1 MFYFGKYINYKYVH
15 MITGES
21 LMKHCGVQIP
31 KLKSRVT
38 KVAAPEQQSNKSETS
53 GNKKKKG
60 RK

>member
-1 MFYFGKYINYKYVH
+1 MFFKQTLYFIVKNCVS
-15 MITGES
+15 GES

-31 KLKSRVT
+31 KLKSRVM
-38 KVAAPEQQSNKSETS
+38 KVTGPEQQTKNEPS

>member
-1 MFYFGKYINYKYVH
+1 
-15 MITGES
+15 MISGIS

-31 KLKSRVT
+31 KLKSRVM
-38 KVAAPEQQSNKSETS
+38 KASGPEQHPNKNETT

>member
-1 MFYFGKYINYKYVH
+1 
-15 MITGES
+15 MISGES

-38 KVAAPEQQSNKSETS
+38 KVVGPEQHQNKNETS

>member
-1 MFYFGKYINYKYVH
+1 
-15 MITGES
+15 MISGIS

-31 KLKSRVT
+31 KLKSRVM
-38 KVAAPEQQSNKSETS
+38 KVPGPEQHQNKNETS

>member
-1 MFYFGKYINYKYVH
+1 

-21 LMKHCGVQIP
+21 LMKHCAVQIP
-31 KLKSRVT
+31 KLKSRVM
-38 KVAAPEQQSNKSETS
+38 KVAAPEQHPNKSEAS

>member
-1 MFYFGKYINYKYVH
+1 MFIYFFFFSISGI
-15 MITGES
+15 S

-31 KLKSRVT
+31 KLKTRVT
-38 KVAAPEQQSNKSETS
+38 KVTGPEHQNKNEAS

>member
-1 MFYFGKYINYKYVH
+1 
-15 MITGES
+15 MISGES

-31 KLKSRVT
+31 KLKSRVM
-38 KVAAPEQQSNKSETS
+38 KVAGPEQVQSKNETS